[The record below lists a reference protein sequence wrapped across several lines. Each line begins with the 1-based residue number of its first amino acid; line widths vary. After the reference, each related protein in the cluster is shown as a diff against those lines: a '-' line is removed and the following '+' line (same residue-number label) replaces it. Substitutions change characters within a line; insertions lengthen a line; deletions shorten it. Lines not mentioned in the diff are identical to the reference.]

1 MDEALGILYNS
12 ETLTQLQNPSTGLY
26 YQSPSYIY
34 SFLENELTKGE
45 FK

>member
-1 MDEALGILYNS
+1 MDEALGILHNS

-26 YQSPSYIY
+26 YQNPGYIY
-34 SFLENELTKGE
+34 SFLEDELTKRE